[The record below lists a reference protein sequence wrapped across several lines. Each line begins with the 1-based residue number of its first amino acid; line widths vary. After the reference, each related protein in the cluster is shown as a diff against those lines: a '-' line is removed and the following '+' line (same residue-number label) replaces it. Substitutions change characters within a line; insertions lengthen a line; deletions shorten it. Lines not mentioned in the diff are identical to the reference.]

1 MKKIFISFA
10 VLAVSAIVI
19 VAVNANSKLDNL
31 FESNVEALAAG
42 EGAVVT
48 LPCVQATSICYFMA
62 KDANGNYY
70 TASATGLRGV

>member
-1 MKKIFISFA
+1 MKKIYISLT
-10 VLAVSAIVI
+10 VLAVMAAASIAMI
-19 VAVNANSKLDNL
+19 SLC
-31 FESNVEALAAG
+31 ESESSFDANVEALAAG

>member
-48 LPCVQATSICYFMA
+48 LPCVQATSICYFLA

>member
-19 VAVNANSKLDNL
+19 VAVNATSKLDNL

-48 LPCVQATSICYFMA
+48 LPCVQATSICYFLA

-70 TASATGLRGV
+70 TASAPGLRRV